1 MEIVLPIFFNDTE
14 TPKLRNAA
22 FGVMIRCQP
31 SLSLLQKVATH
42 TWFEKSRE
50 VGSFVTSTLESFGNS
65 TLPCM
70 QLL

>member
-1 MEIVLPIFFNDTE
+1 MEIVLPVYFNDTE
-14 TPKLRNAA
+14 TPKVRNAA

-31 SLSLLQKVATH
+31 SIAILERIATYS
-42 TWFEKSRE
+42 WFEKSRE
-50 VGSFVTSTLESFGNS
+50 VGSFVTSTLETFGNS